1 MSRSPGNRVTEH
13 AFVIRAPAKCALG
26 QAAAGIQDVEP
37 VSGSPLPRGRRALRL
52 VTLLF
57 TTLLIAAQS
66 FALEPV
72 QPPAFIESA
81 RPLAPFPATGTVQYG
96 FAPRDSVD
104 LMIIEALDA
113 AREQILM
120 QAYSFTHR
128 RIADALMRAQRRGV
142 DVRVIA
148 DQEQTAQLDPTLI
161 RALARSGIPV
171 LVDPQHTAAHNK
183 IIVID
188 GMHANCAVMTGSF
201 NFTYAAQTRN
211 AENALILR
219 GNPPLCAAYQR
230 NWNEHRAHSLP
241 YYHR

>member
-1 MSRSPGNRVTEH
+1 MSRSLGFLLAILLPQSAL
-13 AFVIRAPAKCALG
+13 AF
-26 QAAAGIQDVEP
+26 Q
-37 VSGSPLPRGRRALRL
+37 
-52 VTLLF
+52 
-57 TTLLIAAQS
+57 
-66 FALEPV
+66 PV
-72 QPPAFIESA
+72 QPPAVLESA
-81 RPLAPFPATGTVQYG
+81 PPLSPFAATGTVQYA
-96 FAPRDSVD
+96 FAPHDSAD

-148 DQEQTAQLDPTLI
+148 DQEQTAQLDPTLM
-161 RALARSGIPV
+161 RALARSGIAV
-171 LVDPQHTAAHNK
+171 LVDPQHAAAHNK
-183 IIVID
+183 IIIID
-188 GMHANCAVMTGSF
+188 GTRANCAVMTGSF
-201 NFTYAAQTRN
+201 NFTYAAQNRN

-241 YYHR
+241 YYRR